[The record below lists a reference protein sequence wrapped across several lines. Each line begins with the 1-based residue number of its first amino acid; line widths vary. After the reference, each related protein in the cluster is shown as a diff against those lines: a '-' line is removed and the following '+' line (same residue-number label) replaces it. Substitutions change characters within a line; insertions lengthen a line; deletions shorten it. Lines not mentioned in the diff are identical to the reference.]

1 MKQILQNV
9 VNFEKPKVVLTRCN
23 TEKEKH
29 VPLLMEIGGYI
40 VAMKYDEDSNIY
52 GTETVYFDR
61 FRNTRNYNGIYSRRN
76 NNAGGIR

>member
-40 VAMKYDEDSNIY
+40 VAMMKIAIY
-52 GTETVYFDR
+52 MEQRQFILIDLEK
-61 FRNTRNYNGIYSRRN
+61 
-76 NNAGGIR
+76 

>member
-52 GTETVYFDR
+52 MEQRQFILIDLEK
-61 FRNTRNYNGIYSRRN
+61 
-76 NNAGGIR
+76 

>member
-29 VPLLMEIGGYI
+29 VSLLMEIGDI
-40 VAMKYDEDSNIY
+40 LLL
-52 GTETVYFDR
+52 
-61 FRNTRNYNGIYSRRN
+61 
-76 NNAGGIR
+76 